1 VATSAAHPDAPRAVG
16 AAHVLALSVAQY
28 VLAFGASAIVA
39 RALGPE
45 GRGHYY
51 LPLLASTT
59 AIAFGKLG
67 VDQANIFLYG
77 TSGVR
82 LFRLSAQN
90 GLIAAGCGSLLAAGL
105 LLLPDAIPSIF
116 GATPHG
122 WLLIAALTIPFGIHA
137 QLTGGLLAMSGG
149 VRRQYVAGLISAAV
163 QVGCAA
169 AVFLAGAMTVAAAL
183 LLTFAGALVTWVVT
197 VQPLAADRQ
206 NWIGAD
212 GALLRTTLRTSL
224 VLYAGMI
231 LFFLHLR
238 VDMYMVQGWLG
249 AAALGQYSIA
259 VTLAETLMMA
269 TDAVAVAV
277 LPAQMNNTVRESAQ
291 RAIRAARI
299 NLLLGTGLAA
309 VAALLSAPA
318 IVILYGDAYRAA
330 VLPMIVL
337 LPGIVSLGMQ
347 RVCGAPT
354 LRTGRPLGIAGIY
367 ALTLTTNVALNV
379 WLIPRSGLIGA
390 SIASS
395 VSYIL
400 GAGIFLTWT
409 SRLAEMPLS
418 RALRFD
424 AADVMSVSAAV
435 RMGIAMIRGML
446 PPARE
451 PL

>member
-1 VATSAAHPDAPRAVG
+1 
-16 AAHVLALSVAQY
+16 
-28 VLAFGASAIVA
+28 
-39 RALGPE
+39 
-45 GRGHYY
+45 
-51 LPLLASTT
+51 
-59 AIAFGKLG
+59 
-67 VDQANIFLYG
+67 
-77 TSGVR
+77 
-82 LFRLSAQN
+82 
-90 GLIAAGCGSLLAAGL
+90 
-105 LLLPDAIPSIF
+105 
-116 GATPHG
+116 
-122 WLLIAALTIPFGIHA
+122 
-137 QLTGGLLAMSGG
+137 
-149 VRRQYVAGLISAAV
+149 
-163 QVGCAA
+163 
-169 AVFLAGAMTVAAAL
+169 
-183 LLTFAGALVTWVVT
+183 
-197 VQPLAADRQ
+197 
-206 NWIGAD
+206 
-212 GALLRTTLRTSL
+212 
-224 VLYAGMI
+224 
-231 LFFLHLR
+231 
-238 VDMYMVQGWLG
+238 
-249 AAALGQYSIA
+249 
-259 VTLAETLMMA
+259 
-269 TDAVAVAV
+269 
-277 LPAQMNNTVRESAQ
+277 
-291 RAIRAARI
+291 
-299 NLLLGTGLAA
+299 
-309 VAALLSAPA
+309 
-318 IVILYGDAYRAA
+318 VILYGDAYRAA